1 MSQTC
6 KIRITVRDMS
16 KEKIKA
22 VYESLEPDNVDF
34 PKGLS
39 MSMKQESDV
48 LFLDFKGT
56 DKAVASLAPT
66 IDEVLGHVQTVLGV
80 AGLVKSKQFEHE
92 TISLYAFWAG
102 IHASISYV
110 LAETLPMSPVQS
122 NMTL

>member
-39 MSMKQESDV
+39 MSMKQESAGSLLDFFASEIILPI
-48 LFLDFKGT
+48 LFL
-56 DKAVASLAPT
+56 S
-66 IDEVLGHVQTVLGV
+66 
-80 AGLVKSKQFEHE
+80 
-92 TISLYAFWAG
+92 
-102 IHASISYV
+102 
-110 LAETLPMSPVQS
+110 
-122 NMTL
+122 

>member
-16 KEKIKA
+16 KERIKA

-80 AGLVKSKQFEHE
+80 VK
-92 TISLYAFWAG
+92 
-102 IHASISYV
+102 
-110 LAETLPMSPVQS
+110 
-122 NMTL
+122 

>member
-1 MSQTC
+1 
-6 KIRITVRDMS
+6 MS

-80 AGLVKSKQFEHE
+80 VVVK
-92 TISLYAFWAG
+92 A
-102 IHASISYV
+102 V
-110 LAETLPMSPVQS
+110 
-122 NMTL
+122 